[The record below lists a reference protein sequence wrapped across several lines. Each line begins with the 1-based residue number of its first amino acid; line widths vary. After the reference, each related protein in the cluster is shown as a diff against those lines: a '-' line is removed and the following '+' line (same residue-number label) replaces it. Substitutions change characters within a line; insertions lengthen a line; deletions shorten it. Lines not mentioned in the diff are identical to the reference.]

1 MIPKITYCEIRREK
15 CSLIRETLEGM
26 GFIIRKPHNSESQLI
41 WFDGSIPL
49 EETINIRCEQRSNKI
64 PGMDTLCYKSNIFQ
78 ALNQMQTL
86 FPNIYTFYPKTF
98 LLPHQYTDFLKEHI
112 KFQGKF
118 GRENITWIVK
128 PKNGCCGAGI
138 KLIQNPYDLSNDSTA
153 SVVQSYIHPFLI
165 ENHKFDFRLYLLISD
180 LDPLHVYIYHEGIAR
195 FCSDE
200 YHAPTKSNLNDKFM
214 HLTNTAIN
222 VGNHSKND
230 FEITR
235 AASSILNQIADMDKD
250 GALLWDKIKSLSM
263 LTVLALYP
271 QIISSVMNA
280 YSNKNKNAMSSSS
293 SPNLSA
299 SLKHSQL
306 IKRRQSSYSI
316 TQKPFFDPSSDP
328 LHRSFHILGIDIM
341 VDDKCDP
348 VFLELNDNPSMKV
361 GVPFENVLKKNII
374 SDAIKVV
381 SSLDPVTSSLTAAT
395 STGWQKLLPIDESSP
410 IFSVVRTI
418 QQRALN
424 VFGPRINC
432 LISQQAK
439 AIVYPKI
446 VQDKSKLRKPVHR
459 Y

>member
-1 MIPKITYCEIRREK
+1 
-15 CSLIRETLEGM
+15 
-26 GFIIRKPHNSESQLI
+26 
-41 WFDGSIPL
+41 
-49 EETINIRCEQRSNKI
+49 
-64 PGMDTLCYKSNIFQ
+64 
-78 ALNQMQTL
+78 
-86 FPNIYTFYPKTF
+86 
-98 LLPHQYTDFLKEHI
+98 
-112 KFQGKF
+112 
-118 GRENITWIVK
+118 
-128 PKNGCCGAGI
+128 
-138 KLIQNPYDLSNDSTA
+138 
-153 SVVQSYIHPFLI
+153 
-165 ENHKFDFRLYLLISD
+165 
-180 LDPLHVYIYHEGIAR
+180 
-195 FCSDE
+195 
-200 YHAPTKSNLNDKFM
+200 
-214 HLTNTAIN
+214 
-222 VGNHSKND
+222 
-230 FEITR
+230 
-235 AASSILNQIADMDKD
+235 MDKD

-280 YSNKNKNAMSSSS
+280 YSNKNKNTMSSSS

-306 IKRRQSSYSI
+306 IIKRRQSSYSI
-316 TQKPFFDPSSDP
+316 TQKPYFDPSSD
-328 LHRSFHILGIDIM
+328 SFHILGIDIM

-361 GVPFENVLKKNII
+361 GVPFENLLKKNII

-381 SSLDPVTSSLTAAT
+381 SSLDPVASSLTAAT

-432 LISQQAK
+432 LTSQQAK

-459 Y
+459 YQ